1 MVWVKLNRVNDDVRQ
16 IKCGARIDVCTLHT
30 ASLSLLSL
38 LGLHWS
44 VICIILPV
52 SHKMGDIS
60 GVMMLPNLLLTEEAT
75 G

>member
-1 MVWVKLNRVNDDVRQ
+1 MVWVKLNQVNDDVTQ
-16 IKCGARIDVCTLHT
+16 IKCGTGIDVCTLHT

-38 LGLHWS
+38 LGLQWS
-44 VICIILPV
+44 VMCIILPV
-52 SHKMGDIS
+52 SHKMGDVF

>member
-1 MVWVKLNRVNDDVRQ
+1 MFVVWVKLNQVNDDVTQ
-16 IKCGARIDVCTLHT
+16 IKCGTGIDVFTLHT

-38 LGLHWS
+38 LGLQWS
-44 VICIILPV
+44 VMCIIY
-52 SHKMGDIS
+52 KMRDVF